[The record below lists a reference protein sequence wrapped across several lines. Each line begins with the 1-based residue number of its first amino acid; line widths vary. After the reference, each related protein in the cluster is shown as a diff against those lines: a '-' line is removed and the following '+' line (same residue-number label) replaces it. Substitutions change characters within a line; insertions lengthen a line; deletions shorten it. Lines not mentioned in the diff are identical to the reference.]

1 MTDAPATPDEP
12 LDGAGLD
19 DAAPE
24 TSGPEGAVPPSP
36 PAPYA
41 PPAPPQSVPPAAP
54 LAGSPPVP
62 PVTASPQAAG
72 GPGGGETRFT
82 VDYPGQSS
90 RLWAL
95 LYLLFGIKAIVLI
108 VHGVIFMVVAIG
120 AFFVFV
126 VAQAIVLFTGRM
138 PAGMHS
144 FQTRVLAQGNKMNA
158 WVYGLTDVLPPFT
171 LSDGPYPVET
181 SVGHPE
187 RSSRLWALLNILL
200 LKPLAL
206 LPHLI
211 VIYVLQI
218 ASGVVVFIAQ
228 IMILVTGNFPRG
240 MFDFVVGVTRWQTRV
255 AAFMVG
261 LRDEYPPFSLQ

>member
-1 MTDAPATPDEP
+1 MTDAPATPDEAR
-12 LDGAGLD
+12 DGASLD
-19 DAAPE
+19 DAAPG
-24 TSGPEGAVPPSP
+24 TSGPEGASPPSP
-36 PAPYA
+36 PAPYV
-41 PPAPPQSVPPAAP
+41 PPTPPRPAPPAAP

-62 PVTASPQAAG
+62 PVAGAPQTAG

-82 VDYPGQSS
+82 AEYPEQSS

-108 VHGVIFMVVAIG
+108 VHAVIFMVVAIG

-126 VAQAIVLFTGRM
+126 VAQAVVLFTGRM

-144 FQTRVLAQGNKMNA
+144 FQTRVLTQGNKMNA
-158 WVYGLTDVLPPFT
+158 WVYGLTDVLPPFA
-171 LSDGPYPVET
+171 LSDDTYPVET
-181 SVGHPE
+181 SVGHPA

-200 LKPLAL
+200 VKSLAL
-206 LPHLI
+206 LPHLA
-211 VIYVLQI
+211 VLYVLQI

-228 IMILVTGNFPRG
+228 IVILVTGNFPRG

-255 AAFMVG
+255 AAFMLG